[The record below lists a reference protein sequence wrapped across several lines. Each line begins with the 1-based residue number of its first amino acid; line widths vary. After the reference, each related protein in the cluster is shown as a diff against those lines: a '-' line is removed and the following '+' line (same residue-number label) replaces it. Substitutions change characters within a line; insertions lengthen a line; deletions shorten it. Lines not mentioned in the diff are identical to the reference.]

1 MKDLGY
7 DERGGLRTRD
17 QESESRSLNNGEEQ
31 SNGDHHGRS
40 AKVLQDSSLDSMEDE
55 ISI

>member
-17 QESESRSLNNGEEQ
+17 QESESRNLNGEEQ